1 MEIVMFKKLVIA
13 SAVVL
18 LSACSTL
25 DEKRVEKEDSVTAE
39 FMGGEVKITFNK
51 DGQFE
56 NITATGSARMT
67 NTLPSGREEAF
78 IIAKLRAQQKLVEFM
93 KNELES
99 ERFKKTVYD
108 SLQEGVTTNNQANN
122 DINSKIVAN
131 VQEDIRTKQKGILK
145 GVHVESKKF
154 DTATNT
160 VLVTVKTGTKEIN
173 TAKQISRMMGN

>member
-1 MEIVMFKKLVIA
+1 MFKKLVIV
-13 SAVVL
+13 SAAVF

-25 DEKRVEKEDSVTAE
+25 QDKRVEKEDSVTAE
-39 FMGGEVKITFNK
+39 FMGGEIKITFNK
-51 DGQFE
+51 EGQFE
-56 NITATGSARMT
+56 NISSSGSARIT

-108 SLQEGVTTNNQANN
+108 SLQEGVTTNGQANN

-154 DTATNT
+154 DNATNT
-160 VLVTVKTGTKEIN
+160 VLVTVKTGVKEIA
-173 TAKQISRMMGN
+173 TAKQISNLMGN